1 MKLWNQSI
9 PFPSFEE
16 LKLPKDIRYLNAH
29 VLGEDEYHFLLGVA
43 LVLIG
48 TVVKAETLINV
59 ALIVWGVIIIISN
72 VPGLIGSI
80 VRIKE
85 KGSVFGLIISIV
97 GILMGVALILGK
109 AYDILTIIVA
119 IYMLVF
125 PIIRVVL
132 AKGNWGEQL
141 KREALRIALGVV
153 LLVFGGVLIGAGLT
167 VLNVVLTVIGWV
179 VIALAAVF
187 GLVDI
192 IRLAAKKAPAAAEA
206 PVVEATA
213 EEIND

>member
-1 MKLWNQSI
+1 MGRFSVKNQIANRVISMI
-9 PFPSFEE
+9 
-16 LKLPKDIRYLNAH
+16 LG
-29 VLGEDEYHFLLGVA
+29 VLIGVA

>member
-1 MKLWNQSI
+1 MGRFSVKNQIANRVISMI
-9 PFPSFEE
+9 
-16 LKLPKDIRYLNAH
+16 LG
-29 VLGEDEYHFLLGVA
+29 VLIGVA

-192 IRLAAKKAPAAAEA
+192 IRLASKKAPAAAEA